1 MMGKKWPDLY
11 RRLVVSSITVSIV
24 GWLMVF
30 SDHFIV
36 KTLLVLFVAAL
47 AGIGVWEYGQIV
59 KAKKLKPAIFAMVS
73 VAVCV
78 VFAFF
83 SAHKLIVFS
92 QLPAIVLVV
101 GALVFFLLHF
111 KDITDSV
118 EHVAVEFF
126 GVCYV
131 AVPLSFML
139 AILYPVSSSGMAWD
153 GRWWLVYVIVV
164 TKITDVAAY
173 FIGRLFGKRK
183 LAPFLSPKKTV
194 EGAIAGLV
202 FAVLCSALMS
212 YIGEKIGS
220 PLFHLPM
227 VSALILGFCIGVV
240 GEVGDLAESLFKR
253 DAAIKDSNHLPGLGG
268 VLDMVDS
275 LLFTAPVVYFYL
287 KIQS

>member
-1 MMGKKWPDLY
+1 MGKKWPDLY
-11 RRLVVSSITVSIV
+11 KRLIVSSITVAVV
-24 GWLMVF
+24 GWLMVY
-30 SDHFIV
+30 SDHFAV

-47 AGIGVWEYGQIV
+47 AGIGVWEYAQFTKAKRLKPVV
-59 KAKKLKPAIFAMVS
+59 KAMVI
-73 VAVCV
+73 VAVCE

-101 GALVFFLLHF
+101 GALIFFLLHF
-111 KDITDSV
+111 KDVNNSV
-118 EHVAVEFF
+118 QHVAVEFF

-139 AILYPVSSSGMAWD
+139 AILYPVSSTGMAWD
-153 GRWWLVYVIVV
+153 GRWWLVYLIVV

-183 LAPFLSPKKTV
+183 LAPLLSPKKTV
-194 EGAIAGLV
+194 EGAIAGLL
-202 FAVLCSALMS
+202 FAVIFSALMS
-212 YIGEKIGS
+212 FIGERIGS

-227 VSALILGFCIGVV
+227 IPALILGFCIGVV

-253 DAAIKDSNHLPGLGG
+253 DASIKDSNDLPGLGG
-268 VLDMVDS
+268 ILDMVDS

-287 KIQS
+287 KLQS